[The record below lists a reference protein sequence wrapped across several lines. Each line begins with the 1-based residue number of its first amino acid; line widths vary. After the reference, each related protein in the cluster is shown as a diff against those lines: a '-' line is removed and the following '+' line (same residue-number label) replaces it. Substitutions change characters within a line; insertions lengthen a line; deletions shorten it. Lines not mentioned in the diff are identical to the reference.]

1 MTAEEWFKEF
11 YQRYY
16 FQKSFDGHTLDQ
28 LDKKH
33 WHVADWAK
41 AMDAFLHVMAADLRF
56 SVVPQSK
63 DRVEHRW
70 KQDAEEILVVNE
82 NDGRRVSK
90 EIGTMCKYP
99 CRLKVLVTYVPDEGF
114 VGHAMELAKK
124 VREDIDE
131 VGAFEGEFLLVVGG
145 TEMDWTAIKS
155 VAKTQKG
162 SS

>member
-1 MTAEEWFKEF
+1 
-11 YQRYY
+11 
-16 FQKSFDGHTLDQ
+16 
-28 LDKKH
+28 
-33 WHVADWAK
+33 
-41 AMDAFLHVMAADLRF
+41 
-56 SVVPQSK
+56 
-63 DRVEHRW
+63 
-70 KQDAEEILVVNE
+70 
-82 NDGRRVSK
+82 
-90 EIGTMCKYP
+90 MCKDP

-114 VGHAMELAKK
+114 VGHAMKLAKK